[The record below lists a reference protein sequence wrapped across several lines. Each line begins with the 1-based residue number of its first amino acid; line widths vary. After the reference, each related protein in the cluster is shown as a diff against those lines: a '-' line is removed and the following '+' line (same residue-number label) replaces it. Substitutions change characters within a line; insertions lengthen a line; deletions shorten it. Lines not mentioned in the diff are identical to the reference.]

1 MSETDRARVLIA
13 AADPSQGLVRW
24 RDVLDVRAALEQAT
38 EHLAAHHKC
47 TPREAREWIQQEAR
61 AKKVCL
67 DRVARA
73 ILLEE
78 TVPYS
83 YDVPI

>member
-13 AADPSQGLVRW
+13 AADPSQGLARW

>member
-1 MSETDRARVLIA
+1 MSEIDRARVLIA
-13 AADPSQGLVRW
+13 AADPSQGLAR
-24 RDVLDVRAALEQAT
+24 RREVLDVRAALEQAA
-38 EHLAAHHKC
+38 EHLAAHLKC
-47 TPREAREWIQQEAR
+47 TPREAREWIRQEAR
-61 AKKVCL
+61 AKKACL

-73 ILLEE
+73 ILLGE

>member
-1 MSETDRARVLIA
+1 MIETNRARGLIA
-13 AADPSQGLVRW
+13 AADPSQGRA
-24 RDVLDVRAALEQAT
+24 RRREVLDVRAALERAT
-38 EHLAAHHKC
+38 QHLAAHCQC

-67 DRVARA
+67 DRVASA
-73 ILLEE
+73 ILLGE

>member
-1 MSETDRARVLIA
+1 MSETDRARVRMA
-13 AADPSQGLVRW
+13 AADPWRGSAR
-24 RDVLDVRAALEQAT
+24 RDVLDIRAVLEQAT
-38 EHLAAHHKC
+38 EHLAAHQEC

-61 AKKVCL
+61 AKKVYL

-73 ILLEE
+73 ILLGE

-83 YDVPI
+83 YDAPI